1 MESLVNYYRRTVDLN
16 DSFKGGWATYYYGV
30 FSKVINDNNYKKVAE
45 VGIGYGTHA
54 KYILKT
60 TNVDKLYLIDPMQY
74 YPNDAFA
81 DDIMRCI
88 PESPKN
94 NFNELYSLIQQ
105 ELSPWKD
112 RFTWF
117 RTKSLDITNDQIADS
132 ELDCVFVDGDH
143 SYEAV
148 IQDLPFW
155 WKKVRVGGRMLGDD
169 YWMDNVA
176 RAVNQFARENNL
188 VPEFLSSEGKDYKI
202 FSFTKTA

>member
-117 RTKSLDITNDQIADS
+117 RTNSLDITNDQIADS

-169 YWMDNVA
+169 YWMDSVA

-188 VPEFLSSEGKDYKI
+188 VPEFLSIEGKDYKI